1 MQRPVPASAHH
12 RRELAARLLAL
23 LSLTRHGEVLLAD
36 AAPLAVSLLR
46 WHYRRTMWHG
56 SRDFVAARFA
66 RPWPD
71 AAAYS
76 DADTDTDTPS
86 GHRGTA
92 GVGHR
97 RDLSLLSA
105 DPGCDPAWPGRDPT
119 RGCIPTLAFGP
130 VLVANGLRRS

>member
-1 MQRPVPASAHH
+1 MQRLVPASAHH

-23 LSLTRHGEVLLAD
+23 LNLTRHGEVVLAD
-36 AAPLAVSLLR
+36 AAPLAVSLLQ

-66 RPWPD
+66 RPWP

-76 DADTDTDTPS
+76 DADTDTPS

-105 DPGCDPAWPGRDPT
+105 DLGCDPAWPGRDPT
-119 RGCIPTLAFGP
+119 RECIRALAFGP